1 MILYLPVARRSIHYV
16 VTYGDAFIQPTRLR
30 TFSSV
35 MIRAYSNKRRN
46 SEVYAQYVF
55 VQQDGVLFFNIKEQG
70 GKQQEVLFEE

>member
-1 MILYLPVARRSIHYV
+1 MK
-16 VTYGDAFIQPTRLR
+16 Q
-30 TFSSV
+30 
-35 MIRAYSNKRRN
+35 AYRKKRRN

>member
-1 MILYLPVARRSIHYV
+1 MLFRSKDGRNKYDYIITLIEKFKKTLKFY
-16 VTYGDAFIQPTRLR
+16 
-30 TFSSV
+30 SS
-35 MIRAYSNKRRN
+35 MKQAYSNKRRN